1 MALRPQFSFTAGS
14 LSADSDS
21 PRSGPSRFVV
31 ERSLDTPID
40 ALRVKLVDSGGIT
53 PGDPVQLDL
62 GDEDGLE
69 RVFTGSIAEL
79 RPRLHGC
86 ELFCLGNMLALM
98 ELRVSAFFQNQTAGD
113 VIRNLLGQAGLDE
126 GEVEDGIELPRF
138 SIERRAAAHPQL
150 SRLAQKL
157 GFSLFA
163 DRQGCVH
170 FRGVGPAANL
180 GTGGALG
187 SIAGAAA
194 QVGELLGAGGG
205 ELEYGKHLLAAEGG
219 IRPALQRTVV
229 VGGESPT
236 SGQGEDKSFW
246 LTATDSDFEDSV
258 GQGAELLIVDSSARS
273 KDMAGRL
280 AAGYAA
286 HLNRRSADI
295 RLRVLGLPAL
305 ELGDDSSTSNT
316 PETALSSS
324 GYIKALRHRFGPHEG
339 FITDIVLSTEA
350 AV

>member
-1 MALRPQFSFTAGS
+1 MALRPQFSFNAGS
-14 LSADSDS
+14 LNSDSES
-21 PRSGPSRFVV
+21 PRSGPWRFVV
-31 ERSLDTPID
+31 ERSLETPID
-40 ALRVKLVDSGGIT
+40 ALRVKLADRGGVA

-69 RVFTGSIAEL
+69 RVFTGSVAEL

-98 ELRVSAFFQNQTAGD
+98 ELRVSSFFQNRTAGD
-113 VIRNLLGQAGLDE
+113 VVRDLLGQAGLDE

-138 SIERRAAAHPQL
+138 SVERRAGAHAQL
-150 SRLAQKL
+150 CRLGEKL

-163 DRQGCVH
+163 DRQGRVH

-180 GTGGALG
+180 GSGGALG
-187 SIAGAAA
+187 AIAGAAA
-194 QVGELLGAGGG
+194 PAGELLGGGG
-205 ELEYGKHLLAAEGG
+205 GRLEYGKHLLAAEGG
-219 IRPALQRTVV
+219 IRPALHRTVV

-236 SGQGEDKSFW
+236 SGHGEDKSFW

-258 GQGAELLIVDSSARS
+258 GEGAELLIVDPSARS

-295 RLRVLGLPAL
+295 RLRVLGQPAL
-305 ELGDDSSTSNT
+305 ELGDDSATGNT
-316 PETALSSS
+316 PETVLSSS

-339 FITDIVLSTEA
+339 FVTDIVLSTEA